1 MGRLEGAIF
10 DTPIPAIDERL
21 KGKLILATTTLIPE
35 MIGKLMEQSFWAVAE
50 QLQEEGKLKNIS
62 KVYCIITPDGDFTIK
77 RAEKRLAYYISNIVV
92 YPVRIWL
99 NERYEDILVLTC
111 IIEELCH
118 CFWGIDDEVAVNY
131 KVLEVMK
138 RIKADVVMS
147 DLYNLN
153 WMEEHK

>member
-1 MGRLEGAIF
+1 MSRVEGAIYNV
-10 DTPIPAIDERL
+10 PVPKIDERFN
-21 KGKLILATTTLIPE
+21 GKLILITTTPIPE
-35 MIGKLMEQSFWAVAE
+35 KIGRLMEQSFWALAE
-50 QLQEEGKLKNIS
+50 QLQEEGRLKDIA

-77 RAEKRLAYYISNIVV
+77 CDGKRLAYYISNIVV
-92 YPVRIWL
+92 YPIQIWTDK
-99 NERYEDILVLTC
+99 RYGDILVLTC

-138 RIKADVVMS
+138 RIKSDVVMS
-147 DLYNLN
+147 DLYNIK